1 MISSVSLKSTPSNTA
16 YCIALLTTS
25 IVATKMSFCVIE
37 AVSPIFLTRLNIS
50 KSTNIQ
56 RYYRIFFK
64 SSYFNFVSDSI
75 CVMSDFSIPLIPLKK
90 IDNRREMCCLRVRIL
105 IDLKVETQ
113 GQSQALLGFV
123 IYIKNYGGSSVSNP
137 LTPLVGATPPYV
149 LKSKH
154 KES

>member
-1 MISSVSLKSTPSNTA
+1 MKVLLSHIQAIKIIF
-16 YCIALLTTS
+16 CI
-25 IVATKMSFCVIE
+25 IE

-75 CVMSDFSIPLIPLKK
+75 CVMRDFSIPLTPPKK
-90 IDNRREMCCLRVRIL
+90 MNNRREMCCLEVEKVL
-105 IDLKVETQ
+105 IYDVQMLRAIIP
-113 GQSQALLGFV
+113 SLLGFV
-123 IYIKNYGGSSVSNP
+123 IYIKYYGGSSVSNP
-137 LTPLVGATPPYV
+137 LTLLNKWNTPIFF
-149 LKSKH
+149 KSSNV